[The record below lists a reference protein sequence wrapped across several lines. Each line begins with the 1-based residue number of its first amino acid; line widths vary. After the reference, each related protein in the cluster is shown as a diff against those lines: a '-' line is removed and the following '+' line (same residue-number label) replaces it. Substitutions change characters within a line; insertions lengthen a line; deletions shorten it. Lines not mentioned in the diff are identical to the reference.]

1 VRLSALRPPLFGA
14 GRDHKNQTRAQQR
27 VAGSKKR
34 MLFDI
39 VNAVTANGSSTS
51 REAARLNRLILRR
64 MRSIRLEGWAATDGA
79 SCFETPR

>member
-1 VRLSALRPPLFGA
+1 
-14 GRDHKNQTRAQQR
+14 
-27 VAGSKKR
+27 